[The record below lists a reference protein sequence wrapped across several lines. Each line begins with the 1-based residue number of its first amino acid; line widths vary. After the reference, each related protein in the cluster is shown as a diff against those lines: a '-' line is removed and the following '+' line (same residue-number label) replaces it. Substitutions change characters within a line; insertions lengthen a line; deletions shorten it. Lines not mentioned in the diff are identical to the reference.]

1 MGRDWV
7 SSACME
13 PNASDLS
20 TLDTSEFHSRMKELG
35 IFLKFDEVNAQVA
48 DMEEKMSLPD
58 FWDNPEEARAL
69 MAKVNPLK
77 KKLEAFQALDARLS
91 DLDVLIEFAVE
102 EGDHDMAEEAVLEF
116 SAWQKAL
123 SDFELLTLLNGDHDQ
138 TGAYVTI
145 HAGAG
150 GTEACDWAGML
161 LRMYTRWCERRGYTV
176 AMMESTDGDDAGI
189 RSVTLKID
197 GDYAYGYLKNERGI
211 HRLVRISPFDSA
223 GKRHTSFA
231 SLDAT
236 PIVDDTVDIE
246 ILDRDIKLDTYRA
259 GGKGGQNVNKVETA
273 VRITHIPSG
282 VIVACQNERSQL
294 RNREEAM
301 NMLKAKLIQLEED
314 RKRSEADRQYSEK
327 GDIAWGNQIR
337 SYVFQPYQMVKDL
350 RTGVESGNIQDVMD
364 GNLDPFI
371 EGMLRGQKR
380 DH

>member
-1 MGRDWV
+1 
-7 SSACME
+7 ME
-13 PNASDLS
+13 PNAADLS
-20 TLDTSEFHSRMKELG
+20 TLDTSEFRSRMKDLG
-35 IFLKFDEVNAQVA
+35 VFLKLDEVKALVA
-48 DMEEKMSLPD
+48 DLDEKMSLPD
-58 FWDNPEEARAL
+58 FWDHPEEARSL

-77 KKLEAFQALDARLS
+77 KKLEAFYALEARLN
-91 DLDVLIEFAVE
+91 DLDVLVEFAAE
-102 EGDHDMAEEAVLEF
+102 EDDHDMANEAVQEY
-116 SAWQKAL
+116 SAWVKAL
-123 SDFELLTLLNGDHDQ
+123 ADFELLTLLNGDHDQ
-138 TGAYVTI
+138 AGSYVTI

-161 LRMYTRWCERRGYTV
+161 LRMYTRWCERRGFSV
-176 AMMESTDGDDAGI
+176 AIMESTDGDDAGI

-197 GDYAYGYLKNERGI
+197 GDYSYGYLKNERGI

-236 PIVDDTVDIE
+236 PIVDDTVNIE
-246 ILDRDIKLDTYRA
+246 ILDKDIKLDTYRA

-282 VIVACQNERSQL
+282 IIVACQNERSQL